1 MQIRN
6 KPDNQ
11 KIVVNS
17 AYSLSAKG
25 IAMIFFLLT
34 DIIIARS
41 CGKLL
46 YGEWCFN
53 YSIVTMCFWIINFG
67 LNASCRVHIA
77 KARVREKDLLEV
89 CKSSLSVRLLVSLT
103 IFGGFL
109 IVLPMFSYFLGY
121 PRKYEYLW
129 GLLVIGSL
137 QSFAYSLVE
146 FCKEVFI
153 GLDRIRGLFVI
164 TVVEYIFYFIFGALV
179 FFWTKNIYILA
190 LGYFFAD
197 FLAAILGLLFMEK
210 YTCLFTKQTN
220 IADSKQTVKELIKYA
235 LPLLFINIGSMM
247 LIEMDS
253 VMLGFFYSDGEN
265 GIYTIAKSLIQKMT
279 HINFA
284 VSSVVMTEFAV
295 ITKENSIYKWK
306 RYKKIKLIN
315 ILGSSIIVVFALFL
329 GDYLIEILYGT
340 DYIESF
346 EIFRLLLLYYVL
358 YGMGLFSGTLLDYQ
372 KKAKQRM
379 VSYFLMIAMNLVLN
393 FILIPI
399 YGGKGAAVATVISM
413 VPYTF
418 ATGIMANKLFSRKEF
433 PA

>member
-1 MQIRN
+1 
-6 KPDNQ
+6 
-11 KIVVNS
+11 
-17 AYSLSAKG
+17 
-25 IAMIFFLLT
+25 
-34 DIIIARS
+34 
-41 CGKLL
+41 
-46 YGEWCFN
+46 
-53 YSIVTMCFWIINFG
+53 
-67 LNASCRVHIA
+67 
-77 KARVREKDLLEV
+77 
-89 CKSSLSVRLLVSLT
+89 
-103 IFGGFL
+103 
-109 IVLPMFSYFLGY
+109 
-121 PRKYEYLW
+121 
-129 GLLVIGSL
+129 
-137 QSFAYSLVE
+137 
-146 FCKEVFI
+146 
-153 GLDRIRGLFVI
+153 
-164 TVVEYIFYFIFGALV
+164 
-179 FFWTKNIYILA
+179 
-190 LGYFFAD
+190 
-197 FLAAILGLLFMEK
+197 
-210 YTCLFTKQTN
+210 
-220 IADSKQTVKELIKYA
+220 
-235 LPLLFINIGSMM
+235 
-247 LIEMDS
+247 
-253 VMLGFFYSDGEN
+253 
-265 GIYTIAKSLIQKMT
+265 MT

-340 DYIESF
+340 DYIECF